1 MNMVVFALRA
11 NIAIADVNEDF
22 IVAAMRGDLPTVA
35 NELNYFICQITT
47 VFPLAKVF
55 LLILC

>member
-1 MNMVVFALRA
+1 
-11 NIAIADVNEDF
+11 
-22 IVAAMRGDLPTVA
+22 MRGDLPTVA